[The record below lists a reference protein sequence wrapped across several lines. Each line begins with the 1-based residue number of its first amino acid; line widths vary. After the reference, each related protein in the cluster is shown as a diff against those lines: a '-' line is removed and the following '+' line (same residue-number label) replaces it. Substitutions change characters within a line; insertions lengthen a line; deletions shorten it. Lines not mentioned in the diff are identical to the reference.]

1 MTGTRAPAGQV
12 TAAVAALTILGAVLR
27 FYRLGHQGFW
37 FDEAN
42 TAQLVRFSP
51 GKMLGL
57 IPQSESTPPL
67 YYGVAWVWAR
77 VFGYGEAG
85 LRALSATAGVLTIPV
100 AYGAAAKLISPRA
113 GVITAALVA
122 CNPLLIWYSQEARS
136 YELLVALTA
145 LSLLAFAYARA
156 QPMPRTLAF
165 WVLASAL
172 GLATHYFAV
181 VAVVPQAAFLLFEH
195 RTERPVR
202 IAVSIVA
209 LCGLALI
216 PLAISQNGTGNDG
229 WIAHAAFGPRL
240 AQIVPQ
246 FLIGTNA
253 PDRALLTGVAI
264 ALALIALIALVLLPA
279 RARAAERRM
288 ALLAGG
294 LALAGFAL
302 SLALVAAGFDDLIT
316 RNIIALWLPAAI
328 LLAGGLA
335 AARTPVVGVVVT
347 LGLCAIGITATVG
360 IAAERSLQRPDW
372 RYVAR
377 ALETPVGAGSG
388 TGGGRAILIQHYRTL
403 LPLSLYLPHLAFMA
417 PGGARVRELDVI
429 SMTAP
434 RQPLCWWG
442 AACNLIPSEMQR
454 TYDVP
459 GFHVA
464 SRRHVLQ
471 FTILRLVADRP
482 VRVTPAI
489 VSRALTTTRLRRDGL
504 LVQGG

>member
-1 MTGTRAPAGQV
+1 VSAGLLAQYPRRGPLTGGRMAGTRALAGPV
-12 TAAVAALTILGAVLR
+12 TVAVAALTILGAVLR

-42 TAQLVRFSP
+42 TVQLVRFSP

-67 YYGVAWVWAR
+67 YYCVAWVWAR

-100 AYGAAAKLISPRA
+100 AYGAAAKLVSRRA

-156 QPMPRTLAF
+156 GPTPRTLAF
-165 WVLASAL
+165 WVVASAL
-172 GLATHYFAV
+172 ALATHYFAV

-195 RTERPVR
+195 RRSRPVQV
-202 IAVSIVA
+202 AVAIVA

-216 PLAISQNGTGNDG
+216 PLAISQNGTGNDS
-229 WIAHAAFGPRL
+229 WIAHAAFGERL
-240 AQIVPQ
+240 RQIVPQ

-253 PDRALLTGVAI
+253 PDRALLKGVAI
-264 ALALIALIALVLLPA
+264 ALALIALIALVVLPA
-279 RARAAERRM
+279 RARAAERRT

-294 LALAGFAL
+294 LALAGFVL

-347 LGLCAIGITATVG
+347 LGLCAIGIIATVG

-377 ALETPVGAGSG
+377 ALQAPAGAGTGAGSG
-388 TGGGRAILIQHYRTL
+388 TGAGRAILIQHYRTL

-434 RQPLCWWG
+434 QQPLCWWG
-442 AACNLIPSEMQR
+442 AACNLIPS
-454 TYDVP
+454 
-459 GFHVA
+459 
-464 SRRHVLQ
+464 
-471 FTILRLVADRP
+471 
-482 VRVTPAI
+482 
-489 VSRALTTTRLRRDGL
+489 
-504 LVQGG
+504 